1 MAGSKVSILQ
11 LARQW
16 GPTFASPTCFTG
28 RRWASEGW
36 GGSVFWASTQEV
48 MCCCLSIT
56 CSKQETGRTIVSE
69 LILKAQSTDLRA
81 TSTEFSSVQSTK
93 CANPM
98 IWQEHQTTHL
108 LFTRVHR
115 CKISWPLTRSDATS
129 AEKSNSFLRH
139 VLLGQK
145 KTKNKKTVKLPW
157 RYKLV
162 FFSSCIFHSG
172 LESVLFVITSIL

>member
-1 MAGSKVSILQ
+1 MGADFCESDLLYRAEVGV
-11 LARQW
+11 
-16 GPTFASPTCFTG
+16 
-28 RRWASEGW
+28 
-36 GGSVFWASTQEV
+36 GGGGLVFWASTQEA

-145 KTKNKKTVKLPW
+145 KTKNKKNCEIAMALQAG
-157 RYKLV
+157 L
-162 FFSSCIFHSG
+162 FFLLYIPLRSWKC
-172 LESVLFVITSIL
+172 FVCDHLYFVT